1 MQSQQRSNTVLSRAS
16 GSSTSAR
23 NASGPT
29 RNIAQSTNTVIGRS
43 WTVDTVNLN
52 DTVDEEA
59 LNTIYQDADSINS
72 SQGAQFHSFGD
83 DSPNSSVIQ
92 TTPSFANLEIT
103 RSEPTNIGRQP
114 NFAVPDSQV
123 INSQRSRTYQSEPVS
138 TNQSNAGRMNTIDR
152 RRSMRR
158 TNQIQNLTIRRRKSD
173 QHKNK
178 VISEIDD
185 VLKNG
190 ELGFTLTKEGKSL
203 LENCRKEIINLN
215 KELEKSQKVNERMV
229 SEIESLEEAIQCPIC
244 YDNYVNLQPGKSLKG
259 VFKLML

>member
-1 MQSQQRSNTVLSRAS
+1 
-16 GSSTSAR
+16 
-23 NASGPT
+23 
-29 RNIAQSTNTVIGRS
+29 
-43 WTVDTVNLN
+43 
-52 DTVDEEA
+52 
-59 LNTIYQDADSINS
+59 
-72 SQGAQFHSFGD
+72 
-83 DSPNSSVIQ
+83 
-92 TTPSFANLEIT
+92 
-103 RSEPTNIGRQP
+103 
-114 NFAVPDSQV
+114 
-123 INSQRSRTYQSEPVS
+123 
-138 TNQSNAGRMNTIDR
+138 
-152 RRSMRR
+152 MRR

>member
-1 MQSQQRSNTVLSRAS
+1 MSRAS

-23 NASGPT
+23 NGSGPT

-43 WTVDTVNLN
+43 WTVDTINLN
-52 DTVDEEA
+52 DTVNEQD

-103 RSEPTNIGRQP
+103 RSESATIGRQP
-114 NFAVPDSQV
+114 NSSTEPS
-123 INSQRSRTYQSEPVS
+123 SPRSRTYQSQPVA
-138 TNQSNAGRMNTIDR
+138 TNTMNTIDR
-152 RRSMRR
+152 RRSIRR
-158 TNQIQNLTIRRRKSD
+158 TNQIENLTIRRRKSD

-178 VISEIDD
+178 VIAEIDD

-190 ELGFTLTKEGKSL
+190 ELGFTLTEEGKKL
-203 LENCRKEIINLN
+203 LKHCRKEILNLN
-215 KELEKSQKVNERMV
+215 KELEKSQKENERMV
-229 SEIESLEEAIQCPIC
+229 SEIEVLEEAILCPIC
-244 YDNYVNLQPGKSLKG
+244 YDNYVNLQPG
-259 VFKLML
+259 